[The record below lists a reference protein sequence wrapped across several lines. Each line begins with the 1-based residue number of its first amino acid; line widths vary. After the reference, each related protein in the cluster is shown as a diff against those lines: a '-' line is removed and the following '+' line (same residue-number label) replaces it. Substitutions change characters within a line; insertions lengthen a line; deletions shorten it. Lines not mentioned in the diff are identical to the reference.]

1 MSSTIDRRVVEMQ
14 FDNRDFERNIKTST
28 ESLDKLKKGL
38 NLEESAK
45 GLSALEKAGQ
55 KFNLDGISKAA
66 ESVTEKFSALG
77 TMGDQA
83 LRRLTD
89 ASLNALNK
97 MKGFIDSFT
106 VAPISSGFQ
115 EYETQIGSIQTILS
129 NTREAMTKAG
139 YDDAQRLEIVNDRLD
154 QLNHYAD
161 KTIYNFTEM
170 TRNIGTFTAAG
181 VELDTAVQSIQGI
194 ANLAA
199 VSGSTSEQASRAM
212 YQLSQAIS
220 SGTVK
225 LMDWNSVV
233 TAGMGGEV
241 FQKALMRTAKTM
253 GVTVDKTVTE
263 VDKSGKKVRKTVKKT
278 VEQLVEEEGSFKE
291 SLSSGWLSSEVLT
304 ATLEQFS
311 WDFEQMA
318 KDMGYTAANME
329 EGIAKAME
337 QKRADLLAQGYTLD
351 EADEILQLARDAT
364 EAATKV
370 KTLSQLLDTLRE
382 AAQSGW
388 TQTWEY
394 IVGNFDE
401 AKDTLTS
408 VSDYF
413 GGIIERSA
421 EARNAVMKAWHDQG
435 GRDLLFNN
443 DETKGPLGALWNLL
457 YGAQNIVGLIKKEF
471 ENIFPPAT
479 GDELLSLTQKIQQAT
494 ERFRAFTENSEG
506 LERIR
511 RIAAGAASG
520 FGMLKDALG
529 FVVGRFKGFR
539 KTTGPVRD
547 TLLDAAAGMGDF
559 LVRFRDTLGTSEAFR
574 TFLKSI
580 DAGVRHVGE
589 AASSAFV
596 KARDA
601 LVGFLGKISESDSF
615 AKMKDGVLGFAE
627 EIPGAIEK
635 ARKWRETIVESI
647 RNSDRLQRA
656 LARAKSFILGLSSSF
671 EGMGEKIRTAVD
683 NLLSDSGEEKS
694 LTERIKGV
702 AETVGNAIS
711 SWPGVIKEKAQ
722 KAWGEI
728 YSGLRELFS
737 GKQTGIVDA
746 FGGALET
753 FGEKI
758 GRINW
763 GKLARNILGVYS
775 AFKVI
780 TLLGAIT
787 SFGKGISGIASG
799 LKKLGEGI
807 QNVVKNGITITK
819 EEKDSLGNTILK
831 VAASIGM
838 LVGSIY
844 LLAQM
849 DEGKIATGLGVITM
863 LAIELLTISALFDKL
878 KTDGKSLLMLAGA
891 LTLMVVPIKLL
902 GMMDA
907 EQAIKG
913 VIALGIVMTE
923 MALFMRLA
931 GKGFTGKTGFISMAV
946 AINLMV
952 VAVKNLSSLNAGSM
966 TKSLIG
972 MEVLL
977 LEVSRFM
984 KKAGKIGKV
993 SGLIGMAVAIN
1004 MLVFAVKRMGKM
1016 NTSTIAK
1023 GVLGL
1028 GGLMTAF
1035 GAMAN
1040 LAKGTNIGTSV
1051 AVLLTMAGSLI
1062 LFIEAFKRVEGMDT
1076 DDMLR
1081 FATSISETMLAM
1093 SVAMKVISSIPIS
1106 GALTGIASFGIL
1118 IAGIG
1123 GIIAALGWLQEEWSG
1138 LTGLLEGGGNVLELI
1153 GQALGGFVGGIGSG
1167 IATGLNLPQLG
1178 ADLSGFM
1185 VNAQGFVAGA
1195 SQIDGAVAA
1204 GVGYLSSA
1212 LLAIGGA
1219 EFINA
1224 IVSLFSGE
1232 NPVVKFSGDL
1242 KTLGNGLIGYAES
1255 IKGFSGAASEADI
1268 NQSVNTAKGLASM
1281 VNSLPSTGGKLQSWL
1296 GWKDLGKF
1304 SLNIV
1309 LLATGL
1315 KSYATAVKGFADS
1328 GDDLKKSAETAQALA
1343 DVNRALPATGG
1354 KLQDWIGTQDL
1365 SLFSTQIVELAGGLK
1380 AYAQAC
1386 SGFSG
1391 ILYEEDMESSAA
1403 TAKALADVNR
1413 ALPATGGVLQDWIGT
1428 QDLGVFATKIV
1439 ELAGGLMGY
1448 AMAIKGFSGAAT
1460 EADFTAAK
1468 DTAKNLSDLNNS
1480 IPATGGVLQDWIGT
1494 QDLGVFATKIVE
1506 LAGGL
1511 MGYAMAIKGF
1521 SGAATEADFTAAK
1534 DTAKSLSDLNNS
1546 IPATGGVL
1554 TDWLFG
1560 GQDLGKF
1567 AGNIAL
1573 LGGGLKTFADS
1584 IGGVSYT
1591 KAEDALGV
1599 MDVIRSFTE
1608 ELEKTGGIFET
1619 IGNFLGGK
1627 KDIVGLSRQ
1636 LGEFGINFN
1645 SFASGISQAAQ
1656 ARDNFSIVKEI
1667 LNSFITLSSAIK
1679 EQKIDT
1685 RELEEAGWALGGCF
1699 ATAMST
1705 AISDGEDSVTG
1716 AAAGLGRAGSGAI
1729 RNSYNG
1735 WSASGSYLVQGLV
1748 NGILAMEARVRAAA
1762 SRVANAASGAV
1773 NGAWRINSPSKV
1785 GYEQG
1790 MYYDLGIAGGLER
1803 YASVVSSRA
1812 DSMASG
1818 VVKSAETLLRGAN
1831 GSIFD
1836 NIDPNPTIRPIFDLS
1851 DVQNGIRAING
1862 MLSTPTLD
1870 GGGMFRG
1877 MRLNRSIDSLSFDG
1891 AKLYG
1896 GLSDRNIVSRLD
1908 ALSERIG
1915 ALGDAVTNMQ
1925 IVLDSGE
1932 LVGATSAKMDGQFGV
1947 MAMRRSRG
1955 N

>member
-1468 DTAKNLSDLNNS
+1468 DTAK
-1480 IPATGGVLQDWIGT
+1480 
-1494 QDLGVFATKIVE
+1494 
-1506 LAGGL
+1506 
-1511 MGYAMAIKGF
+1511 
-1521 SGAATEADFTAAK
+1521 
-1534 DTAKSLSDLNNS
+1534 SLSDLNNS

-1896 GLSDRNIVSRLD
+1896 GLSDRNIVSILD

>member
-45 GLSALEKAGQ
+45 GLSALERAGQ

-66 ESVTEKFSALG
+66 EAVTEKFSALG
-77 TMGDQA
+77 TVGDQV

-106 VAPISSGFQ
+106 IAPVSSGFQ
-115 EYETQIGSIQTILS
+115 EYETQIGAIQTILS

-154 QLNHYAD
+154 ELNHYAD

-233 TAGMGGEV
+233 NAGMGGEV
-241 FQKALMRTAKTM
+241 FQKALVRTAKAM

-263 VDKSGKKVRKTVKKT
+263 VNAKGKKVKKTVKKT
-278 VEQLVEEEGSFKE
+278 VEQLIEEEGSFRE
-291 SLSSGWLSSEVLT
+291 SLSSGWLSSDVLT

-401 AKDTLTS
+401 AKETLTS

-457 YGAQNIVGLIKKEF
+457 YGAENLVGLVKKEF
-471 ENIFPPAT
+471 QNIFPPAT
-479 GDELLSLTQKIQQAT
+479 SDKLLSLTQKIQQAT
-494 ERFRAFTENSEG
+494 EKFRAFTENSEG

-520 FGMLKDALG
+520 FGILKNALG
-529 FVVGRFKGFR
+529 FVAGRFKGLL
-539 KTTGPVRD
+539 KTTGPVRE
-547 TLLDAAAGMGDF
+547 TLLEAAAGVGDF
-559 LVRFRDTLGTSEAFR
+559 LVRLEQTLDTSEAFR
-574 TFLKSI
+574 TFLESI
-580 DAGVRHVGE
+580 DASMMKVGE

-596 KARDA
+596 KAKDA
-601 LVGFLGKISESDSF
+601 LAGFLEKIPTSDIF
-615 AKMKDGVLGFAE
+615 AKIKGGVLEFAE
-627 EIPGAIEK
+627 GLPGAIDKAGEWRKAIVDSIQNSEMLQRAFARAKAFLSGMSSGLKSIGEKTRAFFTDLFSDSGQEKSLADRMKEIAETIGDAVSSWPGIIKEK
-635 ARKWRETIVESI
+635 ARKAWEEICS
-647 RNSDRLQRA
+647 
-656 LARAKSFILGLSSSF
+656 
-671 EGMGEKIRTAVD
+671 
-683 NLLSDSGEEKS
+683 NLRG
-694 LTERIKGV
+694 
-702 AETVGNAIS
+702 
-711 SWPGVIKEKAQ
+711 
-722 KAWGEI
+722 
-728 YSGLRELFS
+728 LFS
-737 GKQTGIVDA
+737 GKQDGFTDA
-746 FGGALET
+746 FVGGLEA
-753 FGEKI
+753 FGEKL
-758 GRINW
+758 GRIDW

-775 AFKVI
+775 AFKGI
-780 TLLGAIT
+780 TLLSAVT
-787 SFGKGISGIASG
+787 SVGKGIGGIASG
-799 LKKLGEGI
+799 LKALGKGI
-807 QNVVKNGITITK
+807 QNVVKNGVTITK
-819 EEKDSLGNTILK
+819 KEQDSLGNTLLK
-831 VAASIGM
+831 VAASIGI
-838 LVGSIY
+838 LVGAIY
-844 LLAQM
+844 MLAQM
-849 DEGKIATGLGVITM
+849 DEGKIVTGLGVITL
-863 LAIELLTISALFDKL
+863 LAGELLAISALFGRM
-878 KTDGKSLLMLAGA
+878 KTDGKSVLMLAGA
-891 LTLMVVPIKLL
+891 LTLMVIPIKLL

-913 VIALGIVMTE
+913 VIALGVIMTE

-931 GKGFTGKTGFISMAV
+931 GKGFTGKTAFIGMAV

-952 VAVKNLSSLNAGSM
+952 VAVKNLSSLNAGAM

-1004 MLVFAVKRMGKM
+1004 MLVFAVKSMGKM
-1016 NTSTIAK
+1016 NTATIAK

-1035 GAMAN
+1035 GTMAK
-1040 LAKGTNIGTSV
+1040 LTKGMNVGTSI

-1062 LFIEAFKRVEGMDT
+1062 LFIEAFKQVEGMNT

-1081 FATSISETMLAM
+1081 FATSISEIMLAM
-1093 SVAMKVISSIPIS
+1093 SIAMKVISSIPIS

-1123 GIIAALGWLQEEWSG
+1123 GIIAALGWLQGEWSG
-1138 LTGLLEGGGNVLELI
+1138 LTGFLESGGNVLELI
-1153 GQALGGFVGGIGSG
+1153 GQALGGFAGGIGSG
-1167 IATGLNLPQLG
+1167 LVAKMNLPQLG
-1178 ADLSGFM
+1178 TDLSDFM
-1185 VNAQGFVAGA
+1185 TNAQGFIAGA
-1195 SQIDGAVAA
+1195 GQIDGSVAA
-1204 GVGYLSSA
+1204 GVGYLSAA
-1212 LLAIGGA
+1212 LLAIGGT
-1219 EFINA
+1219 EFVNA
-1224 IVSLFSGE
+1224 LVTLFSGE

-1242 KTLGNGLIGYAES
+1242 KTLGTGLTNYAQS
-1255 IKGFSGAASEADI
+1255 IKGFSNAASDADVDR
-1268 NQSVNTAKGLASM
+1268 SVSTAQGLAGM
-1281 VNSLPSTGGKLQSWL
+1281 VSSLPATGGKLQSWL

-1304 SLNIV
+1304 SLNII
-1309 LLATGL
+1309 LLAMGL
-1315 KSYATAVKGFADS
+1315 KSYAVSVKGIADS
-1328 GDDLKKSAETAQALA
+1328 GDDLKKSTETAKALA
-1343 DVNRALPATGG
+1343 DINRSLPSTGG

-1365 SLFSTQIVELAGGLK
+1365 SLFSARIVELAEGLK
-1380 AYAQAC
+1380 AYAQTCA
-1386 SGFSG
+1386 GFSG
-1391 ILYEEDMESSAA
+1391 ILSESDINNSTA
-1403 TAKALADVNR
+1403 TAKALADLNR
-1413 ALPATGGVLQDWIGT
+1413 SLPATGGKLQEWIGT
-1428 QDLGVFATKIV
+1428 QDLSLFSVNIVKLANGLKQYAIKITGFSKLASQEDLNMASSTAEGLASLNRSLPATGGKLQRWMGEQDLSVFATKIV
-1439 ELAGGLMGY
+1439 DLAGGLMEY
-1448 AMAIKGFSGAAT
+1448 ATAINGFSSAAS
-1460 EADFTAAK
+1460 EDDFTAA
-1468 DTAKNLSDLNNS
+1468 NN
-1480 IPATGGVLQDWIGT
+1480 
-1494 QDLGVFATKIVE
+1494 
-1506 LAGGL
+1506 
-1511 MGYAMAIKGF
+1511 
-1521 SGAATEADFTAAK
+1521 
-1534 DTAKSLSDLNNS
+1534 TAKSLSDLNNS
-1546 IPATGGVL
+1546 LPETGGVL
-1554 TDWLFG
+1554 NDWLFG
-1560 GQDLGKF
+1560 NKNLGNF
-1567 AGNIAL
+1567 ATNIAL

-1599 MDVIRSFTE
+1599 MDIVREFAE
-1608 ELEKTGGIFET
+1608 GLDKTGGIFAT
-1619 IGNFLGGK
+1619 IGNFLAGK
-1627 KDIVGLSRQ
+1627 QDIVGLSRQ
-1636 LGEFGINFN
+1636 LGEFGVNFD
-1645 SFASGISQAAQ
+1645 SFASGIARATQ
-1656 ARDNFSIVKEI
+1656 ARENFSIVEEI
-1667 LNSFITLSSAIK
+1667 LNSFITLSNAIK
-1679 EQKIDT
+1679 EQKINT

-1705 AISDGEDSVTG
+1705 AISDGEGSVTG

-1729 RNSYNG
+1729 RDSYDG
-1735 WSASGSYLVQGLV
+1735 WNASGSYLVQGLV

-1773 NGAWRINSPSKV
+1773 NGVWRINSPSRV

-1803 YASVVSSRA
+1803 YASVVSSKA
-1812 DSMASG
+1812 DGMASG
-1818 VVKSAETLLRGAN
+1818 VVQSAETLLRGAN

-1851 DVQNGIRAING
+1851 DVQNGVRAING
-1862 MLSTPTLD
+1862 MLSTPVLD
-1870 GGGMFRG
+1870 GGDMFRG
-1877 MRLNRSIDSLSFDG
+1877 VRL
-1891 AKLYG
+1891 AE
-1896 GLSDRNIVSRLD
+1896 
-1908 ALSERIG
+1908 A
-1915 ALGDAVTNMQ
+1915 
-1925 IVLDSGE
+1925 
-1932 LVGATSAKMDGQFGV
+1932 
-1947 MAMRRSRG
+1947 
-1955 N
+1955 